1 MSFDEL
7 ILEAARSIVSA
18 TVELMRSA
26 GAAQQELVSL
36 GRLKP
41 VSGDVKDEEETQ
53 WSQGLVSAARL
64 CAAATHNLC
73 ESANALVQGHAG
85 EERLISAAKQVAS
98 STAQLLVACKVKAD
112 PNSIPMRNL
121 QRAGQAVKKATEA
134 LVGAAQ
140 QALSNAREPEATA
153 SASTSIHVNK
163 SMVTSM
169 KQIILTQEDIL
180 RKEKELNDLRSRLVT
195 IRQEHHRGNPNHFE
209 PEESWGENRCASAK
223 SGSSVV

>member
-36 GRLKP
+36 GRLRP

-73 ESANALVQGHAG
+73 ESANALVLGHAG

-134 LVGAAQ
+134 LVTAAQ
-140 QALSNAREPEATA
+140 QALSNPSEEVRGGGAA
-153 SASTSIHVNK
+153 SGGVTSSIHLNK

-169 KQIILTQEDIL
+169 KEIIHTQEDIL
-180 RKEKELNDLRSRLVT
+180 RKERELTDLRSRLVT
-195 IRQEHHRGNPNHFE
+195 IRQEHHRGNPNLFE
-209 PEESWGENRCASAK
+209 QDS
-223 SGSSVV
+223 